1 MFWDFSPATWPPI
14 TWRYSSLHHLE
25 KIDVTGTLFSNLLS
39 LSFLF
44 CKLGVISVPSVVRST
59 NEVQH

>member
-1 MFWDFSPATWPPI
+1 M
-14 TWRYSSLHHLE
+14 E
-25 KIDVTGTLFSNLLS
+25 KIDVTGTLFSNPLS

-44 CKLGVISVPSVVRST
+44 CKLGVISVLSVVRST